1 MWPLLPCSAPFCI
14 DVVEVARFDG
24 VTELAPG
31 PRDIMLDG
39 IPVVTLAMIEVV
51 PVIDN
56 ECGSEDTDEATTVL
70 KLAVLVPV
78 EAVAYGAILK
88 LSL

>member
-1 MWPLLPCSAPFCI
+1 
-14 DVVEVARFDG
+14 
-24 VTELAPG
+24 
-31 PRDIMLDG
+31 MLDG

-56 ECGSEDTDEATTVL
+56 ECGSEDTDEAATVL
-70 KLAVLVPV
+70 KLAALVPV